1 MYSKVTHLI
10 IHIIINVNYGYDLI
24 MNFHDSILKG
34 SAAKEVVKVLL
45 EKSGYLVY
53 PFGYECTFSDIR
65 KKLQKN
71 AKNSRTVR
79 RIKSSPDILVYDDLN
94 NDVMLVEIKMRTG
107 ERALIKQKQM
117 EAYKEFWND
126 SILVLVTPIENGFYA
141 QRVNELELKE
151 EYNPRV
157 DFLKLE
163 EVFLR
168 VKPEDILHYRT
179 AACKFM
185 EK

>member
-1 MYSKVTHLI
+1 
-10 IHIIINVNYGYDLI
+10 

-34 SAAKEVVKVLL
+34 GATKEIVKVLL

-53 PFGYECTFSDIR
+53 PYGYECTYSGIR

-94 NDVMLVEIKMRTG
+94 NDVMLVEIKMRTS
-107 ERALIKQKQM
+107 ERPWIKRNQM

-126 SILVLVTPIENGFYA
+126 SILVLVTPRENVFYA
-141 QRVNELELKE
+141 QRINELELKE
-151 EYNPRV
+151 NYNLNA
-157 DFLKLE
+157 DFLKFE

-168 VKPEDILHYRT
+168 VKAEDILHYRT
-179 AACKFM
+179 QAYKLM